1 MDNSENRLVDV
12 FFYGLYMDE
21 EILLKKGVKIRNQ
34 RKAYVKDF
42 VLRVGKMA
50 TLLRAEKKEA
60 YGLVYELTH
69 KEIDILYKDSGL
81 IEYVGEAIL
90 LQVDNKSIAAL
101 VCNLLVPPFKDDKNE
116 QYVEKLLLCMNK
128 YKLPLPKEY

>member
-50 TLLRAEKKEA
+50 TLLRAEKKKHM
-60 YGLVYELTH
+60 V
-69 KEIDILYKDSGL
+69 
-81 IEYVGEAIL
+81 
-90 LQVDNKSIAAL
+90 
-101 VCNLLVPPFKDDKNE
+101 
-116 QYVEKLLLCMNK
+116 
-128 YKLPLPKEY
+128 

>member
-60 YGLVYELTH
+60 HGLVYELTQ

-90 LQVDNKSIAAL
+90 LHVDNKSITAL
-101 VCNLLVPPFKDDKNE
+101 VCNLLVPPLKDDKNE
-116 QYVEKLLLCMNK
+116 VYVEKLLLCMNK
-128 YKLPLPKEY
+128 YKLPLPTEY

>member
-21 EILLKKGVKIRNQ
+21 DILLTKGVKIRNP
-34 RKAYVKDF
+34 RKAYVKDY

-50 TLLRAEKKEA
+50 TLLRTKNNEA
-60 YGLVYELTH
+60 HGLVYELTH

-81 IEYVGEAIL
+81 SEYVSEAIEI
-90 LQVDNKSIAAL
+90 QVENKSIPAL
-101 VCNLLVPPFKDDKNE
+101 VCNLITPPLEDEINE
-116 QYVEKLLLCMNK
+116 VYVEKLFVCMKK